1 MRATI
6 ENVYI
11 QNRTNLYPMARRT
24 TSTSHDKRW
33 SWVKTGLTALF
44 AAQATAIAAV
54 HTVDRMRRRRIPG
67 GQKGFP
73 TLPPQDTYIQDN
85 EVRVY
90 TDGTSLYGDMIAAI
104 DSAKHTV
111 LFESYIWRKD
121 TTGRLFKDALI
132 AAARRG
138 VNVFIIYDGF
148 GSFNQGFKFFQL
160 PDLPT
165 LHVRRFPTIRSG
177 LFTLNIR
184 KTGRDHRKILV
195 VDSEVAFVG
204 GYNIGDPF
212 GLEWR
217 DTHVRVTG
225 PAVWELENGFTDFW
239 NHFKMKRHPALPDRG
254 ARKWS
259 AQVTAAFNLPSRMLF
274 PVRGLYIDAMDRAT
288 KSIHITSA
296 YFIPDR
302 EILQALVSARRRGVD
317 VNVLIPE
324 YSNHI
329 LADWIAWQYYGE
341 LLREGVKI
349 WLYQH
354 AMVHS
359 KTMTVDGRWS
369 TIGTANIDRLSMQGN
384 FEVNMQF
391 HSTDLARTMEEIFAN
406 DLTTARPLT
415 IEEWEHRPLIA
426 RFTEKLLSPFEYIV

>member
-1 MRATI
+1 MTHSDSSSSSPR
-6 ENVYI
+6 
-11 QNRTNLYPMARRT
+11 
-24 TSTSHDKRW
+24 RW
-33 SWVKTGLTALF
+33 SWVKTGLVALA
-44 AAQATAIAAV
+44 AAQATAIVAI
-54 HTVDRMRRRRIPG
+54 HTVDRMRRRRVPG
-67 GQKGFP
+67 GVRGFP
-73 TLPPQDTYIQDN
+73 TLPPTDTQVTDN
-85 EVRVY
+85 VVRTY
-90 TDGTSLYGDMIAAI
+90 TEGTSLYEDMLEAI
-104 DSAKHTV
+104 NSAQHTV
-111 LFESYIWRKD
+111 MFESYIWRAD
-121 TTGRLFKDALI
+121 TTGQRFKDALI

-148 GSFNQGFKFFQL
+148 GSFNQGFSFFRL
-160 PDLPT
+160 PKLPT

-177 LFTLNIR
+177 LFTLSIR
-184 KTGRDHRKILV
+184 NTGRDHRKILV
-195 VDSEVAFVG
+195 VDSSVGFVG

-212 GLEWR
+212 GFEWR
-217 DTHVRVTG
+217 DTHVRITG

-239 NHFKMKRHPALPDRG
+239 NHFKHTNQPGLPDKG
-254 ARKWS
+254 AKEWS
-259 AQVTAAFNLPSRMLF
+259 SKITGAFNQPSRMLF

-288 KSIHITSA
+288 QSIHITSA

-302 EILQALVSARRRGVD
+302 EILQALVRARRRGVT
-317 VNVLIPE
+317 VEILIPE

-329 LADWIAWQYYGE
+329 MADWVAWPYYGD

-391 HSTDLARTMEEIFAN
+391 HSRDLALRMEQIFAK
-406 DLTTARPLT
+406 DLSTARLLT
-415 IEEWEHRPLIA
+415 IEEWERRPLIA
-426 RFTEKLLSPFEYIV
+426 RFVERLLSPFEYVV